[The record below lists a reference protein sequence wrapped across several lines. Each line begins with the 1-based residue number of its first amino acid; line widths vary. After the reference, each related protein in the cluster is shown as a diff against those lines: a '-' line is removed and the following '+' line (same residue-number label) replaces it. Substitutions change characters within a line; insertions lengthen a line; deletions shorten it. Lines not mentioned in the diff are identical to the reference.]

1 MSASEPVWESFAQ
14 DAPYWYVDMA
24 HDGDMD
30 RFWQEGRRTAHH
42 LLEHARPHLQ
52 KTRRVVE
59 IGCGVGRVL
68 LPLAEHFDRAV
79 GVDVAPTMRRLARK
93 HAEERELPLRVVEPS
108 ADWDDVGTDLVVSHI
123 TFRHID
129 RWSVIDSYLRRT
141 QGTLNSGGVAVL
153 GFDTRP
159 RSVLYRLRNAL
170 PNLLLPKAWR
180 RGARGIRRPPA
191 KIRSAMSE
199 ADLSIVDETDR
210 RSANH
215 TFVAVRAA

>member
-30 RFWQEGRRTAHH
+30 RFWREGRRTAHH

-52 KTRRVVE
+52 GTRRVVE

-93 HAEERELPLRVVEPS
+93 HAEERDLPVRVVEPS
-108 ADWDDVGTDLVVSHI
+108 ADWDGAGTDLVVSHI

-129 RWSVIDSYLRRT
+129 QWSVIDSYIRRT
-141 QGTLNSGGVAVL
+141 QRTLNSSGVAVL

-159 RSVLYRLRNAL
+159 RSVLYRVRNAL
-170 PNLLLPKAWR
+170 PDLLLPKAWR
-180 RGARGIRRPPA
+180 RGARGIRRPPDV
-191 KIRSAMSE
+191 IRSALSE
-199 ADLSIVDETDR
+199 ANLSIVDEIDR
-210 RSANH
+210 RSAHH
-215 TFVAVRAA
+215 TFVAVHSE

>member
-1 MSASEPVWESFAQ
+1 MSMSEPVWESFAR

-30 RFWQEGRRTAHH
+30 RFWWEGRRTARH
-42 LLEHARPHLQ
+42 LLERARPHLQ
-52 KTRRVVE
+52 RTRRVVE

-79 GVDVAPTMRRLARK
+79 GVDVAPTMRRPART
-93 HAEERELPLRVVEPS
+93 HAEERDLPVRVVEPS
-108 ADWDDVGTDLVVSHI
+108 ADWDDAGTDLVVSHI

-129 RWSVIDSYLRRT
+129 RWSVIDSYIRRT
-141 QGTLNSGGVAVL
+141 QATLSPSGVAVF

-159 RSVLYRLRNAL
+159 RSVLYRIRNAL
-170 PNLLLPKAWR
+170 PDPFLPKAWR
-180 RGARGIRRPPA
+180 RGARGIRHPPDT
-191 KIRSAMSE
+191 IRSAMAE
-199 ADLSIVDETDR
+199 ANLSIVDEVDR

-215 TFVAVRAA
+215 TFVAVRAG